1 MDPHLSSAVGD
12 PLSDSPRPSK
22 CRTVAVLLIALAGF
36 AVLPSQSAATTHR
49 AAPSAATPVN
59 PATVSD
65 SLKRQTGYS
74 ASQLTTKPVC
84 GTPKPGQMSCLAR
97 ILIVKRTGK
106 PARLL
111 QTPHASPMQV
121 TGHGSFAAAAIS
133 ADQTGT
139 AAPQSGTAAFL
150 QWAYDTT
157 WLSANRGAGDT
168 VAIIDAYDDPNAAS
182 DLAIFRSTNGLP
194 ACAVGTCFNQYDQN
208 GQLIHQLGA
217 TGIAPKRDSTG
228 GWEVE
233 ESLDLDAVS
242 SLCPDCKIDLVEA
255 SSANESDL
263 QSAAQAAHSLGASQ
277 ISMSFGID
285 EPAGSDPETAGTWTF
300 PGVASLAAAG
310 DGSYPG
316 PEVAGNTNTVG
327 YPAAYADVTA
337 VGGTSLTVA
346 GTAPRGFDESTWAI
360 GTCGGGS
367 TCGTESG
374 CDTSQATPSYQQSDA
389 ALIDACAQIAATAG
403 VPNEGGRAYNDVS
416 ADADPNTG
424 LNVYDTVGGSGGFTG
439 WDPVGGTSLATPL
452 TAAYEAVAGVTRTP
466 SPTWAYNDATLL
478 NDIVSGSDGSCP
490 SGALLI
496 CNAGTGW
503 DGPTGNG
510 SINGDVA
517 VGGPGV
523 GGGLVSI
530 DNADDATVGG
540 GVYPNGAATTYS
552 VQYATDA
559 YYSANSAYDQQ
570 TTASSAGSAPTL
582 QSVSTTLCGLTPN
595 TTYHYSVAATNSFG
609 TTDGYDNTFTT
620 AASEALP
627 TNITPPSISGTASEG
642 QALSA
647 QPGTWDVCNSTPS
660 YQWQESRTGAS
671 GTWSDI
677 QNATAST
684 YTPTAADTGMYVTV
698 AVTESNSTGGTTATA
713 SPVGPVQASPATTKP
728 TKKSPTKSGTSTK
741 IVRFYR
747 CAHTCTLLK
756 THGATTY
763 KPRRADDGRYIK
775 VVTTLTRAK
784 GKAPTVTTRW
794 IGPITAATAGDV
806 TLSGTAHAA
815 AALRIKGSTATTLA
829 RVRIKKRTSRTLTL
843 AVTRRGRTAT
853 SIWAYVIRNGAVVS
867 CTRSHSLGRPV
878 TLSVTA
884 TRRETVK
891 LVAVRA

>member
-1 MDPHLSSAVGD
+1 M
-12 PLSDSPRPSK
+12 SDASGRSK
-22 CRTVAVLLIALAGF
+22 CHTAATVLAVLAGF
-36 AVLPSQSAATTHR
+36 AVLPSQSAAATHSR
-49 AAPSAATPVN
+49 APSAATPVN
-59 PATVSD
+59 PATISD

-74 ASQLTTKPVC
+74 SSQLTTKPVC
-84 GTPKPGQMSCLAR
+84 GTSKPGQMTCLAR
-97 ILIVKRTGK
+97 ILIVKSTGK
-106 PARLL
+106 PAGLL

-121 TGHGSFAAAAIS
+121 TRHGSLAAAAVS

-139 AAPQSGTAAFL
+139 PAPQSGTAAFL

-157 WLSANRGAGDT
+157 WLSANRGSGDT

-182 DLAIFRSTNGLP
+182 DLATFRSTNGLS
-194 ACAVGTCFNQYDQN
+194 ACAVGTCLNQYNQK
-208 GQLIHQLGA
+208 GQLIDQSGA
-217 TGIAPKRDSTG
+217 TGKAPSQDPTG

-242 SLCPDCKIDLVEA
+242 SLCPDCKVDLVEA
-255 SSANESDL
+255 DSANESDL
-263 QSAAQAAHSLGASQ
+263 ESAAQAAHARGASQ

-285 EPAGSDPETAGTWTF
+285 EPAGSDPEATGTWTF
-300 PGVASLAAAG
+300 AGVASLAAAG

-316 PEVAGNTNTVG
+316 PEVAGDTNTVG

-337 VGGTSLTVA
+337 VGGTSLTADTVA
-346 GTAPRGFDESTWAI
+346 RGFDESTWAI
-360 GTCGGGS
+360 GTCFGDS

-374 CDTSQATPSYQQSDA
+374 CDTSQETPSYQQSDS
-389 ALIDACAQIAATAG
+389 ALIDACAQIASTAE

-424 LNVYDTVGGSGGFTG
+424 LNVYDTIGGSDGFTG
-439 WDPVGGTSLATPL
+439 WDPVGGTSLSTPL
-452 TAAYEAVAGVTRTP
+452 TAAYEAVAGISSMP
-466 SPTWAYNDATLL
+466 SPAWAYSDIGLL
-478 NDIVSGSDGSCP
+478 NDIVSGSDGTCP

-510 SINGDVA
+510 SINGDIA
-517 VGGPGV
+517 TGGPGV
-523 GGGLVSI
+523 GGGLVSV

-559 YYSANSAYDQQ
+559 YYSVNSAYNEQ
-570 TTASSAGSAPTL
+570 TPASSAGSGPTL
-582 QSVSTTLCGLTPN
+582 QSVSTTLCGLTPD
-595 TTYHYSVAATNSFG
+595 TTYHYTVAATNSYG
-609 TTDGYDNTFTT
+609 TTDGYDSTFIT
-620 AASEALP
+620 AASEAPP

-642 QALSA
+642 QTLSA
-647 QPGTWDVCNSTPS
+647 QPGTWDDCNPTPS

-713 SPVGPVQASPATTKP
+713 SPVGPVQAPRSTTKP
-728 TKKSPTKSGTSTK
+728 STSTK
-741 IVRFYR
+741 TVRFYR
-747 CAHTCTLLK
+747 CAHTCMLLK

-763 KPRRADDGRYIK
+763 KPKRADDGRYIK
-775 VVTTLTRAK
+775 VVTTLTHAK

-806 TLSGTAHAA
+806 TLSGAAHVAS
-815 AALRIKGSTATTLA
+815 ALTVKGSTDTVLA
-829 RVRIKKRTSRTLTL
+829 RVRVKKRSSRTLTL
-843 AVTRRGRTAT
+843 AVTRRGTTAT
-853 SIWAYVIRNGAVVS
+853 SIWAYVIRKGAVVS
-867 CTRSHSLGRPV
+867 CTRSHSLNRRV

-884 TRRETVK
+884 TRGETVK
-891 LVAVRA
+891 LVAVRV